1 MFSTRIASVGARFS
15 IGLLCLIL
23 WLAGSAAASGDAILV
38 LGDSLS
44 AGYGIGI
51 EQSWT
56 ALLRARLAENGYVY
70 RVENAS
76 ISGETTSGGL
86 ARLPRLLKRHRPAVV
101 VVELGANDAL
111 RGIPVTEAERNFLDM
126 CRLITVAGARTLLLE
141 MRVPPNYGPAYTE
154 QFDRLYGRLGEL
166 DNVRLVP
173 FFLHD
178 VVLDRSLMQNDGLHP
193 NARAQSK
200 MLENV
205 WVYLEDE
212 LR

>member
-1 MFSTRIASVGARFS
+1 M
-15 IGLLCLIL
+15 
-23 WLAGSAAASGDAILV
+23 

-56 ALLRARLAENGYVY
+56 ALLQVRLAENGYSY

-86 ARLPRLLKRHRPAVV
+86 ARLPHLLKRYRPAVV
-101 VVELGANDAL
+101 VVELGANDGL
-111 RGIPVTEAERNFLDM
+111 RGIPIAEAERNFLKIFQ
-126 CRLITVAGARTLLLE
+126 LIAAAGATTLLLE
-141 MRVPPNYGPAYTE
+141 MRVPPNYGPAYTG
-154 QFDRLYGRLGEL
+154 QFAHLYGRLGDL
-166 DNVRLVP
+166 DNIRLVP

-178 VVLDRSLMQNDGLHP
+178 VVLNGSLMQSDGLHP
-193 NARAQSK
+193 NASAQPK

-212 LR
+212 LY

>member
-1 MFSTRIASVGARFS
+1 M
-15 IGLLCLIL
+15 
-23 WLAGSAAASGDAILV
+23 

-101 VVELGANDAL
+101 VVELGANDVL